1 MEQTP
6 TVRAVIAAF
15 LGRLDEVV
23 ERCFA
28 AILEVVPSY
37 VRAGEPLQSDL
48 KEAVRDNVSLLSRVI
63 AQGREVTRDEI
74 DVIERVGIRRA
85 EAGIPL
91 DDVLQAYRIVSRVCW
106 DIVADE
112 CRRVPADDRLDAA
125 ILLAETVL
133 RYTDQISTAVAEA
146 YARAQRSI
154 IREQEGARREFL
166 SDVLYGTDVSPED
179 ILRRAHSF
187 GYDLS
192 LSYVALVG
200 LGPAPDNHNE
210 ATVASAAANAALNA
224 AADPIVLQKGEHTVA
239 LLPADAYA
247 DPEIV
252 PEKLLAELGGG
263 WRFGIGGPE
272 PSIEGI
278 RRAYLEAREALEIG
292 LALGL
297 PDSIFRFDDL
307 LLYHFLRSEPALVD
321 RFVDLML
328 GPLVE
333 YDDRRKGEL
342 VKTLGA
348 YFNAD
353 GSVKAAGEALFAHPH
368 TVTYRLKQVEKLTGW
383 SLRDPEDKLRL
394 QLALRAHRLSEARRE
409 PENGS

>member
-1 MEQTP
+1 MDRP
-6 TVRAVIAAF
+6 TVKTVIDALLA
-15 LGRLDEVV
+15 RMDEVV
-23 ERCFA
+23 ERCFVA
-28 AILEVVPSY
+28 VLQTVPSY
-37 VRAGEPLQSDL
+37 ERAGEPLQSDL
-48 KEAVRDNVSLLSRVI
+48 REAVRDNVSLLARVI
-63 AQGREVTRDEI
+63 AQGREVSREEL
-74 DVIERVGIRRA
+74 DVIERVGVRRA

-91 DDVLQAYRIVSRVCW
+91 DDVLHAYRTVSRVCW
-106 DIVADE
+106 DIVAEE
-112 CRRVPADDRLDAA
+112 CRNVPADDQLDAA
-125 ILLAETVL
+125 IALAEAVL
-133 RYTDQISTAVAEA
+133 KYTDQISTAVAEA

-200 LGPAPDNHNE
+200 LGPEPNNHNE

-224 AADPIVLQKGEHTVA
+224 AADPIVLQKGEQTVA

-307 LLYHFLRSEPALVD
+307 LLYHFLRTEPALVE
-321 RFVDLML
+321 RFVTQML
-328 GPLVE
+328 GPLIE
-333 YDDRRKGEL
+333 YDERRKGEL
-342 VKTLGA
+342 VKTLGS
-348 YFNAD
+348 YFDAD

-394 QLALRAHRLSEARRE
+394 QLALRAYRLSEARRE
-409 PENGS
+409 PEPEA